1 MKIIR
6 KILLVFIVFLSGI
19 FVLRAED
26 PGFPSGPV
34 PPPPVGL
41 PIDSDLIGLFVV
53 ALFLGFCKIYSLII
67 KKKRSV

>member
-19 FVLRAED
+19 FVLWADD
-26 PGFPSGPV
+26 PGFPGPT
-34 PPPPVGL
+34 PPPPGL
-41 PIDSDLIGLFVV
+41 PIDGGLVVLFVV
-53 ALFLGFCKIYSLII
+53 ALFFGFCKIYSLII